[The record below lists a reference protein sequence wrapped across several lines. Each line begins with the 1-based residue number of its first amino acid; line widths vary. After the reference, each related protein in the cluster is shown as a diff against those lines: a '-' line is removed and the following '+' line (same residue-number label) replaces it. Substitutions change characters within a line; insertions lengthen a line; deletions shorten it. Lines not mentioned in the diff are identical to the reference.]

1 MTWKIHR
8 IVQNVKQYKRLWKY
22 RSDFFSFF
30 FFFQKYRT
38 FIKNTRTSILNMK
51 KEKEDIKNSAI
62 APL

>member
-1 MTWKIHR
+1 MKI
-8 IVQNVKQYKRLWKY
+8 QEG
-22 RSDFFSFF
+22 FFF

-51 KEKEDIKNSAI
+51 KEKEDTKNSAI